1 MSAVQSIRK
10 LICGGGICL
19 GLLAGVTHA
28 DVALAYWQNGGA
40 GTSGSPAS
48 AHSPLRINQTAKLAA
63 FGPGQGAQTL
73 SGDFDNRNAD
83 AVRVATLRVSIA
95 SVTKAPGAAAGT
107 CDSSDFTLA
116 HRAMAVGDDVPSG
129 RGTSAW
135 TGATIEFNNKPGID
149 QNACMGATV
158 KLGYTV
164 S

>member
-40 GTSGSPAS
+40 GSAGSPA
-48 AHSPLRINQTAKLAA
+48 AAPSPLGVNQTANLAA

-83 AVRVATLRVSIA
+83 AVRVSTLRVSIA

-116 HRAMAVGDDVPSG
+116 HRSMVVGADVPSG
-129 RGTSAW
+129 RSTSGW
-135 TGATIEFNNKPGID
+135 GGATLGFKNKPGID

-158 KLGYTV
+158 KLSYTA

>member
-10 LICGGGICL
+10 LVCGGGICL

-28 DVALAYWQNGGA
+28 DVALAYWQSGA
-40 GTSGSPAS
+40 GTSGSPAA
-48 AHSPLRINQTAKLAA
+48 AHSPLRVNQTAKLAA

-83 AVRVATLRVSIA
+83 GVRVGTLRASIA

-116 HRAMAVGDDVPSG
+116 HRSMAVGADVPSG
-129 RGTSAW
+129 RSTSAW
-135 TGATIEFNNKPGID
+135 TGATLGFRNKPGID

-158 KLGYTV
+158 KLRYSV

>member
-40 GTSGSPAS
+40 AKSGSAAA
-48 AHSPLRINQTAKLAA
+48 AHSPLRVNQTAKLAA

-73 SGDFDNRNAD
+73 SGDFDNRNAN
-83 AVRVATLRVSIA
+83 AVRVATLRVSIV
-95 SVTKAPGAAAGT
+95 SVTKAPGAAPGT

-116 HRAMAVGDDVPSG
+116 HRSMAVGADVPSG
-129 RGTSAW
+129 RSTSAW
-135 TGATIEFNNKPGID
+135 TGATLGFRNKPGID

-158 KLGYTV
+158 RLSYMA